1 MASRPEF
8 PAQALP
14 VLAAL
19 YEQPTQWQDG
29 SALAM
34 QTGLPPERLHPIL
47 SRLAVCGLAQ
57 IARPGKTQPGRPA
70 GERYRLTADGL
81 ASAAI
86 ALAAAAQ
93 PAGWL
98 AARRL

>member
-1 MASRPEF
+1 
-8 PAQALP
+8 
-14 VLAAL
+14 
-19 YEQPTQWQDG
+19 
-29 SALAM
+29 M

-47 SRLAVCGLAQ
+47 SQLATRGLAQ
-57 IARPGKTQPGRPA
+57 IARPGKTQRGQPVGK
-70 GERYRLTADGL
+70 RYRLTADGL

>member
-8 PAQALP
+8 PARALP

-34 QTGLPPERLHPIL
+34 QTGQSPERLRPIL
-47 SRLAVCGLAQ
+47 SRLAVSGLAQ
-57 IARPGKTQPGRPA
+57 IAGPGKTEPGQPA
-70 GERYRLTADGL
+70 GERYRLTAEGL

-93 PAGWL
+93 PPDG
-98 AARRL
+98 

>member
-1 MASRPEF
+1 M
-8 PAQALP
+8 
-14 VLAAL
+14 LAAL
-19 YEQPTQWQDG
+19 YEQPTLWQDG

-34 QTGLPPERLHPIL
+34 QTDYRRSGLT
-47 SRLAVCGLAQ
+47 Q
-57 IARPGKTQPGRPA
+57 IARQGKTQRGQPV